1 MNNQTVYPIDINHA
15 TEEDLVQVQGL
26 GPVLAK
32 RIISARPFERVED
45 LSRVNGIGAAFLER
59 LRPFVTV
66 GTESVETV
74 ETTGIDE
81 NSEDAQIFEAEI
93 EVLTPEEIKSKP
105 IPTGIADQSVPPVEP
120 TPAYSEASFTDQP
133 GAASVS
139 ETKKT
144 AKAQPAEKAVSVSRT
159 DLIWASIAT
168 GVITL
173 ILAVLFSL
181 GFLSLRNGS
190 LTYATSSQASQIS
203 SRVDALDNQV
213 ASLQDEVNSLRS
225 RVETL
230 ETISGRVTKL
240 EDQTKTLQTDLKTAQ
255 SGINALNQETAQI
268 KDRLTA
274 VEETSARFQRFLD
287 GLRELLAEPVPVEGG
302 VK

>member
-1 MNNQTVYPIDINHA
+1 MNDQTVYPIDINLA

-32 RIISARPFERVED
+32 RIIAARPFERVED
-45 LSRVNGIGAAFLER
+45 LTRVNGIGEAFLER

-66 GTESVETV
+66 GTESVEPV

-81 NSEDAQIFEAEI
+81 NSEDPQVFEAEI

-105 IPTGIADQSVPPVEP
+105 IPTGIADQPAPPLEP
-120 TPAYSEASFTDQP
+120 TSAYSEAAYPDQP
-133 GAASVS
+133 GAESA
-139 ETKKT
+139 KT
-144 AKAQPAEKAVSVSRT
+144 AKAQPAEKTVTVSRT
-159 DLIWASIAT
+159 DLIWASVAT

-213 ASLQDEVNSLRS
+213 TSLQDEVNSLRS
-225 RVETL
+225 RVDTL

-240 EDQTKTLQTDLKTAQ
+240 EDQTKTLQADLKTAQ

-268 KDRLTA
+268 QDRLTV
-274 VEETSARFQRFLD
+274 VEETAVRFQRFLD

>member
-1 MNNQTVYPIDINHA
+1 MNDQTVYPIDINLA

-32 RIISARPFERVED
+32 RIIAARPFERVED
-45 LSRVNGIGAAFLER
+45 LTRVNGIGEAFLER

-66 GTESVETV
+66 GTESVEPV

-81 NSEDAQIFEAEI
+81 NSEDPQVFEAEI

-105 IPTGIADQSVPPVEP
+105 IPTGIADQPAPPLEP
-120 TPAYSEASFTDQP
+120 TSAYSEAAYPDQP
-133 GAASVS
+133 GAESA
-139 ETKKT
+139 KT
-144 AKAQPAEKAVSVSRT
+144 AKAQPAEKTVTVSRT
-159 DLIWASIAT
+159 DLIWASVAT

-213 ASLQDEVNSLRS
+213 MSLQDEVNSLRS
-225 RVETL
+225 RVDTL

-240 EDQTKTLQTDLKTAQ
+240 EDQTKTLQADLKTAQ

-268 KDRLTA
+268 QDRLTV
-274 VEETSARFQRFLD
+274 VEETAVRFQRFLD